1 MNVIRSLLPGVR
13 PLTFGCGT
21 GLKSSMST
29 WLKLVVLGAMLG
41 ELAAPANE
49 IHTLNELSTLPPQ
62 FAAQPLRIQGVVV
75 CYDAGWHQLYVNDG
89 KDTEYFN
96 ADDFDLQPAKGQR
109 VEITGQTSGSNV
121 MTNLNLAI
129 LGTADLPPAKVMK
142 LSDLADEHGQWVQ
155 IAGRVMS
162 AEASRGRLALL
173 LHENGC
179 NCLVY
184 VLGATPPPDF
194 GNLINCDIRVR
205 GINASKIINGRLD
218 SAVLFAPG
226 LDEVKVVRPPRSQSP
241 IPVVSIS
248 SLLNRDLGPW
258 TNGWVHVNGL
268 IAAYQP
274 GQWLV
279 LKDPTGSIRA
289 KIIQMTEIP
298 DYGRADVWGFLEIS
312 QHEAVLRDAYFEVDA
327 PPSNTTG
334 TPATVTAASAKG
346 LPAIIDRLS
355 DIRKLRREEA
365 ARNIPVQVRGV
376 LTYADPAWRNGFLQ
390 ENGDALY
397 VDLEPRQ
404 VNLRAGQWVELRGR
418 TSPGGFAPE
427 VINSSL
433 TVLGT
438 TNFPAPAR
446 VSVEDLIN
454 GAWDAHWI
462 EMEGVIRR
470 VEKRTDH
477 TYLSVM
483 AAGGRFRV
491 IIPQA
496 EDAAAPDGLIDALVS
511 IQGACTSELNTR
523 RQLSGITLHTPDLSW
538 VKILTPPPADPFAI
552 ETTRLDSVATFDP
565 DQLAGRRI
573 KVRGTVT
580 LTLPGRGFYIQDE
593 SGGMQVQTRQTNEVR
608 IGDSVEV
615 LAFPAIGNFSPSLE
629 EGAFRQVD
637 QRAKVV
643 AKPVTA
649 EHILL
654 SGTYDAQMVKIK
666 ARLLQNVP
674 RSVQPQ
680 LVLQDGPVIFTA
692 TVESQDEGLALPALK
707 SGSKLSVT
715 GVCSIQGGE
724 RHEPVTFRLLLPGT
738 RDVEVL
744 ETPPWWTAKHTFLL
758 AGGLAL
764 AAAVALAW
772 VGMLRRQVRLQT
784 EVIRQQLKEEEAL
797 EQEILEISTREQR
810 RIGHDLH
817 DGVCQQLAGIAL
829 LTSTLADELEEKGL
843 PNAATAERISNLLN
857 GAIDQTRSVAR
868 GLFPVRLKEKGLGFA
883 LEELAGNAEEL
894 FKTQCHFATE
904 KPPGNLA
911 NNSALHLYYIALEAV
926 SNAAKHGSPKNI
938 HITLA
943 AKGERGSLSVAD
955 DGTGFQLPGGA
966 HTGMGLRIMQ
976 YRARVIGATL
986 TIQSQPGSGTRVVC
1000 QFPLTSG
1007 DALPPANGPD
1017 KLRPVIQS
1025 ETVSSKSYG

>member
-1 MNVIRSLLPGVR
+1 M
-13 PLTFGCGT
+13 
-21 GLKSSMST
+21 
-29 WLKLVVLGAMLG
+29 LVVLGAMLG
-41 ELAAPANE
+41 DLAAPANE
-49 IHTLNELSTLPPQ
+49 IHTLSELSILPPQ
-62 FAAQPLRIQGVVV
+62 VVPQPVRIQGVVV
-75 CYDAGWHQLYVNDG
+75 CYDAGWHQLYLNDG
-89 KDTEYFN
+89 KDTEYFH

-121 MTNLNLAI
+121 LTDLKLTI

-142 LSDLADEHGQWVQ
+142 LADLADEHGQWVQ
-155 IAGRVMS
+155 ITGRVMS

-184 VLGATPPPDF
+184 VLATTPPPDF

-205 GINASKIINGRLD
+205 GINASKTINGRLD

-226 LDEVKVVRPPRSQSP
+226 LDEVKVVRPPRSPSP

-312 QHEAVLRDAYFEVDA
+312 HKEAVLRDAYFEVDA
-327 PPSNTTG
+327 PPSDETG
-334 TPATVTAASAKG
+334 APATVTAASAKG

-355 DIRKLRREEA
+355 DIRKLRREDA

-404 VNLRAGQWVELRGR
+404 IYLRAGQWVELRGL

-470 VEKRTDH
+470 VEKRSDH

-483 AAGGRFRV
+483 ATGGRFRV

-538 VKILTPPPADPFAI
+538 VKILAPPPADPFAI

-565 DQLAGRRI
+565 DRLAGRRI

-593 SGGMQVQTRQTNEVR
+593 SGGMQVLTRQTNEVR
-608 IGDSVEV
+608 MGDSVEV

-629 EGAFRQVD
+629 EAAFRQVD
-637 QRAKVV
+637 QRAIVV

-692 TVESQDEGLALPALK
+692 TVESQAEGLALPALN
-707 SGSKLSVT
+707 SGSKLAVT

-724 RHEPVTFRLLLPGT
+724 RHEPVTFRLLLPDT
-738 RDVEVL
+738 HDVEVL
-744 ETPPWWTAKHTFLL
+744 ETPPWWTAKHTFML

-843 PNAATAERISNLLN
+843 PDAATAERISNLLN

-868 GLFPVRLKEKGLGFA
+868 GLFPVRLKEKGLVFA

-904 KPPGNLA
+904 NPPANLA

-926 SNAAKHGSPKNI
+926 SNAAKHGSPQNI

-943 AKGERGSLSVAD
+943 VNGERGSLSVAD
-955 DGTGFQLPGGA
+955 DGVGFQHPSGT
-966 HTGMGLRIMQ
+966 HSGMGLRIMQ
-976 YRARVIGATL
+976 YRARVIGANL
-986 TIQSQPGSGTRVVC
+986 TIQSQPGAGTRVVC

-1007 DALPPANGPD
+1007 DALPPVGGPD
-1017 KLRPVIQS
+1017 KLRLAVQS
-1025 ETVSSKSYG
+1025 ETISNKSYG